1 MLSKATGGVTLRV
14 KLTPGAARNAL
25 VRTEQDDAGNAL
37 LRATVTTV
45 PEKGKANAALIKMLA
60 KKLGLPKT
68 SIRLIAGEQSRHKTV
83 LVMGPPDTLLKQL
96 ESKFSA
102 QGLTT

>member
-1 MLSKATGGVTLRV
+1 VFSAAKGGVTLRV

-25 VRTEQDDAGNAL
+25 VRAEADDAGNSL

-83 LVMGPPDTLLKQL
+83 LFQGPPDELMQQLKD
-96 ESKFSA
+96 KFSA
-102 QGLTT
+102 LGLTT